1 MCIKNFIETHT
12 VSMNCNNVCGAT
24 NTMTG
29 GHYGAAVAF
38 NSECI
43 TLGNEITRSM
53 DTIASLME
61 DTNEQVKHRPAIQE
75 WIV

>member
-1 MCIKNFIETHT
+1 MCIKNFIDNCNTG
-12 VSMNCNNVCGAT
+12 MNCNAT
-24 NTMTG
+24 GCMANTMIG
-29 GHYGAAVAF
+29 GHYGDAVAF

-43 TLGNEITRSM
+43 TIGNETTRSM

-61 DTNEQVKHRPAIQE
+61 DTNEQVKHRPSIQE